1 MKILAFICSLF
12 VFLGM
17 FIGKRKDLKYF
28 SINSIFGLFMINGLV
43 NILNSYN
50 ILYANYHSTT
60 WLYVILSIIIGFIVM
75 IIISH
80 KCSNSDD
87 LSIITFS
94 LLNTY
99 FLCNMKFN
107 FLLILINIIYYIII
121 GIYIKDSK
129 SYISIFIGTVVG
141 IILSLISNWILGY
154 IFCVSLGILFY
165 FVYSIYNVV
174 TKNKNKYAITGLLLG
189 IVIAIL
195 GSIL

>member
-50 ILYANYHSTT
+50 ILYINYHSTT